1 MSTTG
6 SVFRNATAADA
17 PVLVD
22 LIRSAYRG
30 AASQHG
36 WTSEADFVGGDR
48 IDQSGVR
55 ELIDAPG
62 SMMLILTDG
71 MSVVACCQLEDRG
84 HGIVYF
90 GTFAVDPGVQ
100 ARGVGRRVLAEAE
113 RTATT
118 RYGATR
124 LKISVLDRQAQLIS
138 YYERQ
143 GFHRTGET
151 GAFPSDPIFARP
163 LVEDLYFVYL
173 EKDVTTVTDA
183 DAHD

>member
-1 MSTTG
+1 MSTAEG
-6 SVFRNATAADA
+6 VFRNATVADA

-30 AASQHG
+30 HASEQG

-48 IDQSGVR
+48 IDESGVC
-55 ELIDAPG
+55 ELILAPG
-62 SMMLILTDG
+62 SMMLILTYG
-71 MSVVACCQLEDRG
+71 MRVVACCQLQDRG
-84 HGIVYF
+84 CGVVYF

-113 RTATT
+113 RTAKT

-124 LKISVLDRQAQLIS
+124 LRMSVLDRQAQLIS

-151 GAFPSDPIFARP
+151 GPFPSDPAFARP
-163 LVEDLYFVYL
+163 LVPDLHFVYL
-173 EKDVTTVTDA
+173 EKDVTKVTDA
-183 DAHD
+183 DAHH